1 MDTNTTASL
10 VVPQR
15 QIHIMDAA
23 DSIITNKEALTKVL
37 EGLSTEDRAT
47 VEQAIAAGPDI
58 EAATVATDEAASKTQ
73 PGPVLNVV
81 HQGSLIIL
89 TIFLPVG
96 FFFLLQGFG
105 AVPMANN
112 LKEVLGD
119 TNIVFVLFG
128 LNMILGTL
136 GMYGMFGTTRF
147 GVNCSTVSVMFLIS
161 MFLIAMLRHHQLD
174 MPIQPPL
181 LLFIVAVAR
190 LCSGP
195 PSTRNTYR
203 VCQPCIKMFVSVP
216 NE

>member
-1 MDTNTTASL
+1 
-10 VVPQR
+10 
-15 QIHIMDAA
+15 MDAG

-37 EGLSTEDRAT
+37 KDLSAEDRAT

-58 EAATVATDEAASKTQ
+58 EAATAAATDEAAAKTQ

-81 HQGSLIIL
+81 HQGSLIFL
-89 TIFLPVG
+89 TIFLPAG

-105 AVPMANN
+105 AVPMTQN
-112 LKEVLGD
+112 LKDVLGD
-119 TNIVFVLFG
+119 ANIVFVLFG

-147 GVNCSTVSVMFLIS
+147 GVNCSTVSVMFIIS
-161 MFLIAMLRHHQLD
+161 MLLIAMLRHHQLD

-181 LLFIVAVAR
+181 LPFVVAVAR

-195 PSTRNTYR
+195 PATRNTHR
-203 VCQPCIKMFVSVP
+203 VCQPCSKMFVSVP
-216 NE
+216 VKASTAD